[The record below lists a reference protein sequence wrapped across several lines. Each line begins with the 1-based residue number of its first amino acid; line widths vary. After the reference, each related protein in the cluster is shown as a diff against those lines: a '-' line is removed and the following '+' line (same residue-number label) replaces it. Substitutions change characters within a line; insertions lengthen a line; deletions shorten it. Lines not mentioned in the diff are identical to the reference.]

1 MNQYLKNVI
10 PRVRIEQSG
19 LLLPPLSV
27 KKTIFARIKTGARS
41 FRTMHL
47 RKTSIL
53 FCLSGILILPL
64 LSMAQENGPDLQELL
79 ARADYYEYLNEDSC
93 LYFANQAYT
102 ESVVQK
108 DKMAQALSL
117 AKIANAYQSKGE
129 YEKALSYAQS
139 LRDLSQQLHDDALFA
154 QALML
159 TGTVYLDMGIFDAA
173 YTHLT
178 QAITIFQQE
187 PETNSA
193 KLGNGYNALGVLSAK
208 QSQYEQAQAYF
219 EKGLSLIDTL
229 RDKQQI
235 VLLNSNLALCCI
247 YNQEIAKGEQL
258 LKDQIQQVL
267 RQNIPYNL
275 TFLQL
280 SLCRI
285 YIESGNYDQALE
297 YGEKALSSAEAKNNL
312 LSTAQS
318 LYYIGY
324 IHFITQHD
332 PEALSCFLRADS
344 IARDLELLDIQ
355 AYAAGHIAT
364 LYESKGNYE
373 QAYRYAIRQNEA
385 NNALNRKTNRE
396 NLYRLRH
403 EYQYK
408 QQLAEM
414 ESEDTRRTR
423 RYIFTTAFAGLT
435 LLLLWIWQSRQKIK
449 LQNIK
454 LKQNQTALE
463 LEQKNKEITTKT
475 LYLQQKNKLLAD
487 IVDRLEKAKHLFKTS
502 NQPIIDQIIHELTQS
517 TKDNSWEEFELRF
530 EQVHTGFFKK
540 LNERFPNLSPTEKRL
555 CAYLKLNMNSKEIAA
570 LTHTTVGNVEQARFR
585 LRKKMG
591 LHGTD
596 INLLSFIESL

>member
-19 LLLPPLSV
+19 LPLPPLSV

-285 YIESGNYDQALE
+285 YIESGDYAQALE

-596 INLLSFIESL
+596 INLLSFIEGL

>member
-1 MNQYLKNVI
+1 M
-10 PRVRIEQSG
+10 PVRII
-19 LLLPPLSV
+19 LLLL
-27 KKTIFARIKTGARS
+27 
-41 FRTMHL
+41 
-47 RKTSIL
+47 
-53 FCLSGILILPL
+53 CLHSGICTCLQAQSSANIAFL
-64 LSMAQENGPDLQELL
+64 LGKAG
-79 ARADYYEYLNEDSC
+79 YYEYLNEDSC
-93 LYFANQAYT
+93 LYYASQAYT
-102 ESVVQK
+102 ESVIQK
-108 DKMAQALSL
+108 DKMSQALAV
-117 AKIANAYQSKGE
+117 AKIANAHQGKGE

-139 LRDLSQQLHDDALFA
+139 LRDLSQQLHDDALLA

-178 QAITIFQQE
+178 QAITILLQE
-187 PETNSA
+187 PETNSD
-193 KLGNGYNALGVLSAK
+193 KLGNGYNALGVLAAK
-208 QSQYEQAQAYF
+208 QSQYEQAQNYI

-235 VLLNSNLALCCI
+235 ILLNSNLALCCI
-247 YNQEIAKGEQL
+247 YNKEIERGERL
-258 LKDQIQQVL
+258 LKEQIQRVL
-267 RQNIPYNL
+267 SQDIPYNL

-285 YIESGNYDQALE
+285 YIESGHYDQALE
-297 YGEKALSSAEAKNNL
+297 YGKMALASAEEKNNL

-332 PEALSCFLRADS
+332 PEALACLLQADS
-344 IARDLELLDIQ
+344 IARQLELLDIQ
-355 AYAAGHIAT
+355 AYTAGHIAA
-364 LYESKGNYE
+364 LYESMGEYE
-373 QAYRYAIRQNEA
+373 QAYRYAVRQNRD
-385 NNALNRKTNRE
+385 NNALNQKTNRE

-414 ESEDTRRTR
+414 EAETHKKTTRWILITS
-423 RYIFTTAFAGLT
+423 FSGLT
-435 LLLLWIWQSRQKIK
+435 LLLLWTWQSRQKIK
-449 LQNIK
+449 LKNIQ
-454 LKQNQTALE
+454 LKQDQTYLE

-487 IVDRLEKAKHLFKTS
+487 IVDRLEKAKHLFKVS
-502 NQPIIDQIIHELTQS
+502 NQPIIDQIIRELTQS

-530 EQVHTGFFKK
+530 EQVHTDFFKK

-596 INLLSFIESL
+596 TNLMTFIESL

>member
-1 MNQYLKNVI
+1 M
-10 PRVRIEQSG
+10 
-19 LLLPPLSV
+19 LLL
-27 KKTIFARIKTGARS
+27 
-41 FRTMHL
+41 
-47 RKTSIL
+47 
-53 FCLSGILILPL
+53 CLHSGICTCLQAQSSANIAFL
-64 LSMAQENGPDLQELL
+64 LGKAG
-79 ARADYYEYLNEDSC
+79 YYEYLNEDSC
-93 LYFANQAYT
+93 LYYASQAYT
-102 ESVVQK
+102 ESVIQK
-108 DKMAQALSL
+108 DKMSQALAV
-117 AKIANAYQSKGE
+117 AKIANAHQGKGE

-139 LRDLSQQLHDDALFA
+139 LRDLSQQLHDDALLA

-178 QAITIFQQE
+178 QAIAILLQE
-187 PETNSA
+187 PETNSD
-193 KLGNGYNALGVLSAK
+193 KLGNGYNALGVLAAK
-208 QSQYEQAQAYF
+208 QSQYEQAQNYI

-235 VLLNSNLALCCI
+235 ILLNSNLALCCI
-247 YNQEIAKGEQL
+247 YNKEIERGERL
-258 LKDQIQQVL
+258 LKEQIQRVL
-267 RQNIPYNL
+267 SQDIPYNL

-285 YIESGNYDQALE
+285 YIESGHYDQALE
-297 YGEKALSSAEAKNNL
+297 YGKMALASAEEKNNL

-332 PEALSCFLRADS
+332 PEALACLLQADS
-344 IARDLELLDIQ
+344 IARQLELLDIQ
-355 AYAAGHIAT
+355 AYTAGHIAA
-364 LYESKGNYE
+364 LYESMGEYE
-373 QAYRYAIRQNEA
+373 QAYRYAVRQNRD
-385 NNALNRKTNRE
+385 NNALNQKTNRE

-414 ESEDTRRTR
+414 EAETHKKTTRWILITS
-423 RYIFTTAFAGLT
+423 FSGLT
-435 LLLLWIWQSRQKIK
+435 LLLLWTWQSRQKIK
-449 LQNIK
+449 LKNIQ
-454 LKQNQTALE
+454 LKQDQTYLE

-487 IVDRLEKAKHLFKTS
+487 IVDRLEKAKHLFKVS
-502 NQPIIDQIIHELTQS
+502 NQPIIDQIIRELTQS

-530 EQVHTGFFKK
+530 EQVHTDFFKK

-596 INLLSFIESL
+596 TNLMTFIESL

>member
-1 MNQYLKNVI
+1 MPI
-10 PRVRIEQSG
+10 RIIF
-19 LLLPPLSV
+19 LLLCLPIGIC
-27 KKTIFARIKTGARS
+27 TC
-41 FRTMHL
+41 L
-47 RKTSIL
+47 RAQP
-53 FCLSGILILPL
+53 SGNTAL
-64 LSMAQENGPDLQELL
+64 LLEK
-79 ARADYYEYLNEDSC
+79 ADYYEYLDEDSC

-108 DKMAQALSL
+108 DKMAQALAV
-117 AKIANAYQSKGE
+117 AKIANAYQGKGE

-139 LRDLSQQLHDDALFA
+139 LRDLSQQLHDDALLA

-187 PETNSA
+187 PEANSD
-193 KLGNGYNALGVLSAK
+193 KLGNGYNALGVLAAK
-208 QSQYEQAQAYF
+208 QSQYEQAQNYI

-247 YNQEIAKGEQL
+247 YNKEIERGEKL
-258 LKDQIQQVL
+258 LKNQIQRVL
-267 RQNIPYNL
+267 DQNIPYNL

-285 YIESGNYDQALE
+285 YIESGQYQQALE
-297 YGEKALSSAEAKNNL
+297 YGKRALASAEEKNNL

-324 IHFITQHD
+324 THFITQHD
-332 PEALSCFLRADS
+332 SDALACFLRTDS
-344 IARDLELLDIQ
+344 IAKDLELLDIQ
-355 AYAAGHIAT
+355 AYTAGHIAT
-364 LYESKGNYE
+364 LYESMGDYK
-373 QAYRYAIRQNEA
+373 QAYLYAVRQNQD
-385 NNALNRKTNRE
+385 NNALNQKTNRE

-414 ESEDTRRTR
+414 EAEDTKKTR

-435 LLLLWIWQSRQKIK
+435 LLLLWIWLSRQKIK
-449 LQNIK
+449 IQNIK

-463 LEQKNKEITTKT
+463 LEQKNREITTKT
-475 LYLQQKNKLLAD
+475 LYLQQKNRLLAD

-502 NQPIIDQIIHELTQS
+502 NQPIIDQIIRELTQS

-540 LNERFPNLSPTEKRL
+540 LNEKFPNLSPTEKRL

-596 INLLSFIESL
+596 TNLLAFIESL

>member
-1 MNQYLKNVI
+1 M
-10 PRVRIEQSG
+10 PVRII
-19 LLLPPLSV
+19 LLFL
-27 KKTIFARIKTGARS
+27 
-41 FRTMHL
+41 
-47 RKTSIL
+47 
-53 FCLSGILILPL
+53 CLHSGICTCLQAQSSANIAFL
-64 LSMAQENGPDLQELL
+64 LGKAG
-79 ARADYYEYLNEDSC
+79 YYEYLNEDSC
-93 LYFANQAYT
+93 LYYASQAYT
-102 ESVVQK
+102 ESVIQK
-108 DKMAQALSL
+108 DKMSQALAV
-117 AKIANAYQSKGE
+117 AKIANAHQGKGE

-139 LRDLSQQLHDDALFA
+139 LRDLSQQLHDDALLA

-178 QAITIFQQE
+178 QAIAILLQE
-187 PETNSA
+187 PETNSD
-193 KLGNGYNALGVLSAK
+193 KLGNGYNALGVLAAK
-208 QSQYEQAQAYF
+208 QSQYEQAQNYI

-235 VLLNSNLALCCI
+235 ILLNSNLALCCI
-247 YNQEIAKGEQL
+247 YNKEIERGERL
-258 LKDQIQQVL
+258 LKEQIQRVL
-267 RQNIPYNL
+267 SQDIPYNL

-285 YIESGNYDQALE
+285 YIESGHYDQALE
-297 YGEKALSSAEAKNNL
+297 YGEMALASAEEKNNL

-332 PEALSCFLRADS
+332 PEALACLLQADS
-344 IARDLELLDIQ
+344 IARQLELLDIQ
-355 AYAAGHIAT
+355 AYTAGHIAA
-364 LYESKGNYE
+364 LYESMGEYE
-373 QAYRYAIRQNEA
+373 QAYRYAVRQNRD
-385 NNALNRKTNRE
+385 NNALNQKTNRE

-414 ESEDTRRTR
+414 EAETHKKTTRWILITS
-423 RYIFTTAFAGLT
+423 FSGLT
-435 LLLLWIWQSRQKIK
+435 LLLLWTWQSRQKIK
-449 LQNIK
+449 LKNIQ
-454 LKQNQTALE
+454 LKQDQTYLE

-487 IVDRLEKAKHLFKTS
+487 IVDRLEKAKHLFKVS
-502 NQPIIDQIIHELTQS
+502 NQPIIDQIIRELTQS

-530 EQVHTGFFKK
+530 EQVHTDFFKK

-596 INLLSFIESL
+596 TNLMTFIESL

>member
-1 MNQYLKNVI
+1 M
-10 PRVRIEQSG
+10 PVRII
-19 LLLPPLSV
+19 LLLL
-27 KKTIFARIKTGARS
+27 
-41 FRTMHL
+41 
-47 RKTSIL
+47 
-53 FCLSGILILPL
+53 CLHSGICTCLQAQSSANIAFL
-64 LSMAQENGPDLQELL
+64 LGKAG
-79 ARADYYEYLNEDSC
+79 YYEYLNEDSC
-93 LYFANQAYT
+93 LYYASQAYT
-102 ESVVQK
+102 ESVIQK
-108 DKMAQALSL
+108 DKMSQALAV
-117 AKIANAYQSKGE
+117 AKIANAHQGKGE

-139 LRDLSQQLHDDALFA
+139 LRDLSQQLHDDALLA

-178 QAITIFQQE
+178 QAIAILLQE
-187 PETNSA
+187 PETNSD
-193 KLGNGYNALGVLSAK
+193 KLGNGYNALGVLAAK
-208 QSQYEQAQAYF
+208 QSQYEQAQNYI

-235 VLLNSNLALCCI
+235 ILLNSNLALCCI
-247 YNQEIAKGEQL
+247 YNKEIERGERL
-258 LKDQIQQVL
+258 LKEQIQRVL
-267 RQNIPYNL
+267 SQDIPYNL

-285 YIESGNYDQALE
+285 YIESGHYDQALE
-297 YGEKALSSAEAKNNL
+297 YGEMALASAEEKNNL

-332 PEALSCFLRADS
+332 PEALACLLQADS
-344 IARDLELLDIQ
+344 IARQLELLDIQ
-355 AYAAGHIAT
+355 AYTAGHIAA
-364 LYESKGNYE
+364 LYESMGEYE
-373 QAYRYAIRQNEA
+373 QAYRYAVRQNRD
-385 NNALNRKTNRE
+385 NNALNQKTNRE

-414 ESEDTRRTR
+414 EAETHKKTTRWILITS
-423 RYIFTTAFAGLT
+423 FSGLT
-435 LLLLWIWQSRQKIK
+435 LLLLWTWQSRQKIK
-449 LQNIK
+449 LKNIQ
-454 LKQNQTALE
+454 LKQDQTYLE

-487 IVDRLEKAKHLFKTS
+487 IVDRLEKAKHLFKVS
-502 NQPIIDQIIHELTQS
+502 NQPIIDQIIRELTQS

-530 EQVHTGFFKK
+530 EQVHTDFFKK

-596 INLLSFIESL
+596 TNLMTFIESL

>member
-1 MNQYLKNVI
+1 M
-10 PRVRIEQSG
+10 
-19 LLLPPLSV
+19 
-27 KKTIFARIKTGARS
+27 
-41 FRTMHL
+41 
-47 RKTSIL
+47 L
-53 FCLSGILILPL
+53 FLCLHSGICTCLQAQSSANIAFL
-64 LSMAQENGPDLQELL
+64 LGKAG
-79 ARADYYEYLNEDSC
+79 YYEYLNEDSC
-93 LYFANQAYT
+93 LYYASQAYT
-102 ESVVQK
+102 ESVIQK
-108 DKMAQALSL
+108 DKMSQALAV
-117 AKIANAYQSKGE
+117 AKIANAHQGKGE

-139 LRDLSQQLHDDALFA
+139 LRDLSQQLHDDALLA

-178 QAITIFQQE
+178 QAIAILLQE
-187 PETNSA
+187 PETNSD
-193 KLGNGYNALGVLSAK
+193 KLGNGYNALGVLAAK
-208 QSQYEQAQAYF
+208 QSQYEQAQNYI

-235 VLLNSNLALCCI
+235 ILLNSNLALCCI
-247 YNQEIAKGEQL
+247 YNKEIERGERL
-258 LKDQIQQVL
+258 LKEQIQRVL
-267 RQNIPYNL
+267 SQDIPYNL

-285 YIESGNYDQALE
+285 YIESGHYDQALE
-297 YGEKALSSAEAKNNL
+297 YGKMALASAEEKNNL

-332 PEALSCFLRADS
+332 PEALACLLQADS
-344 IARDLELLDIQ
+344 IARQLELLDIQ
-355 AYAAGHIAT
+355 AYTAGHIAA
-364 LYESKGNYE
+364 LYESMGEYE
-373 QAYRYAIRQNEA
+373 QAYRYAVRQNRD
-385 NNALNRKTNRE
+385 NNALNQKTNRE

-414 ESEDTRRTR
+414 EAETHKKTTRWILITS
-423 RYIFTTAFAGLT
+423 FSGLT
-435 LLLLWIWQSRQKIK
+435 LLLLWTWQSRQKIK
-449 LQNIK
+449 LKNIQ
-454 LKQNQTALE
+454 LKQDQTYLE

-487 IVDRLEKAKHLFKTS
+487 IVDRLEKAKHLFKVS
-502 NQPIIDQIIHELTQS
+502 NQPIIDQIIRELTQS

-530 EQVHTGFFKK
+530 EQVHTDFFKK

-596 INLLSFIESL
+596 TNLMTFIESL

>member
-1 MNQYLKNVI
+1 M
-10 PRVRIEQSG
+10 PVRII
-19 LLLPPLSV
+19 LLLL
-27 KKTIFARIKTGARS
+27 
-41 FRTMHL
+41 
-47 RKTSIL
+47 
-53 FCLSGILILPL
+53 CLHSGICTCLQAQSSANIAFL
-64 LSMAQENGPDLQELL
+64 LGK
-79 ARADYYEYLNEDSC
+79 ADYYEYLNEDSC
-93 LYFANQAYT
+93 LYYASQAYT
-102 ESVVQK
+102 ESVIQK
-108 DKMAQALSL
+108 DKMSQALAV
-117 AKIANAYQSKGE
+117 AKIANAHQGKGE

-139 LRDLSQQLHDDALFA
+139 LRDLSQQLHDDALLA

-178 QAITIFQQE
+178 QAITILLQE
-187 PETNSA
+187 PETNSD
-193 KLGNGYNALGVLSAK
+193 KLGNGYNALGVLAAK
-208 QSQYEQAQAYF
+208 QSQYEQAQNYI

-235 VLLNSNLALCCI
+235 ILLNSNLALCCI
-247 YNQEIAKGEQL
+247 YNKEIERGERL
-258 LKDQIQQVL
+258 LKEQIQRVL
-267 RQNIPYNL
+267 SQDIPYNL

-285 YIESGNYDQALE
+285 YIESGHYDQALE
-297 YGEKALSSAEAKNNL
+297 YGEMALASAEEKNNL

-332 PEALSCFLRADS
+332 PEALACLLQADS
-344 IARDLELLDIQ
+344 IARQLELLDIQ
-355 AYAAGHIAT
+355 AYTAGHIAA
-364 LYESKGNYE
+364 LYESMGEYE
-373 QAYRYAIRQNEA
+373 QAYRYAVRQNRD
-385 NNALNRKTNRE
+385 NNALNQKTNRE

-414 ESEDTRRTR
+414 EAETHKKTTRWILITS
-423 RYIFTTAFAGLT
+423 FSGLT
-435 LLLLWIWQSRQKIK
+435 LLLLWTWQSRQKIK
-449 LQNIK
+449 LKNIQ
-454 LKQNQTALE
+454 LKQDQTYLE

-487 IVDRLEKAKHLFKTS
+487 IVDRLEKAKHLFKVS
-502 NQPIIDQIIHELTQS
+502 NQPIIDQIIRELTQS

-530 EQVHTGFFKK
+530 EQVHTDFFKK

-596 INLLSFIESL
+596 TNLMTFIESL

>member
-1 MNQYLKNVI
+1 M
-10 PRVRIEQSG
+10 PVRII
-19 LLLPPLSV
+19 LLLL
-27 KKTIFARIKTGARS
+27 
-41 FRTMHL
+41 
-47 RKTSIL
+47 
-53 FCLSGILILPL
+53 CLHSGICACLQAQSSANIAFL
-64 LSMAQENGPDLQELL
+64 LGK
-79 ARADYYEYLNEDSC
+79 ADYYEYLNEDSC
-93 LYFANQAYT
+93 LYYASQAYT
-102 ESVVQK
+102 ESVIQK
-108 DKMAQALSL
+108 DKMSQALAV
-117 AKIANAYQSKGE
+117 AKIANAHQGKGE

-139 LRDLSQQLHDDALFA
+139 LRDLSQQLHDDALLA

-178 QAITIFQQE
+178 QAIAILQQD
-187 PETNSA
+187 PAANSD
-193 KLGNGYNALGVLSAK
+193 KLGNGYNALGVLAAK
-208 QSQYEQAQAYF
+208 QSQYEQAQSYI
-219 EKGLSLIDTL
+219 EKGLSLIDTIK
-229 RDKQQI
+229 DKQQI
-235 VLLNSNLALCCI
+235 ILLNSNLALCCI
-247 YNQEIAKGEQL
+247 YNEEIERGERL
-258 LKDQIQQVL
+258 LKEQIQRVL
-267 RQNIPYNL
+267 NQDIPYNL

-285 YIESGNYDQALE
+285 YIESGQYQQALE
-297 YGEKALSSAEAKNNL
+297 YGERALASATAKNNL

-324 IHFITQHD
+324 IHFITQRD
-332 PEALSCFLRADS
+332 PESLSCFLQADS
-344 IARDLELLDIQ
+344 IAQDLELLDIQ
-355 AYAAGHIAT
+355 AYTAGHIAT
-364 LYESKGNYE
+364 LYEGMGNYE
-373 QAYRYAIRQNEA
+373 QAYRYAIRQNAA
-385 NNALNRKTNRE
+385 NNALNQKTNRE

-408 QQLAEM
+408 QQIAQMEAE
-414 ESEDTRRTR
+414 ETKRTR
-423 RYIFTTAFAGLT
+423 RWIFTTAFAALT

-449 LQNIK
+449 LQNIR
-454 LKQNQTALE
+454 LRQSQTALE

-487 IVDRLEKAKHLFKTS
+487 IVDRLEKAKHLFKVS
-502 NQPIIDQIIHELTQS
+502 NQPIIDQIIRELTQS

-530 EQVHTGFFKK
+530 EQVHTDFFKK

-596 INLLSFIESL
+596 TNLMAFIESL

>member
-1 MNQYLKNVI
+1 M
-10 PRVRIEQSG
+10 PVRII
-19 LLLPPLSV
+19 LLFL
-27 KKTIFARIKTGARS
+27 
-41 FRTMHL
+41 
-47 RKTSIL
+47 
-53 FCLSGILILPL
+53 CLHSGICTCLQAQSSANIAFL
-64 LSMAQENGPDLQELL
+64 LGKAG
-79 ARADYYEYLNEDSC
+79 YYEYLNEDSC
-93 LYFANQAYT
+93 LYYASQAYT
-102 ESVVQK
+102 ESVIQK
-108 DKMAQALSL
+108 DKMSQALAV
-117 AKIANAYQSKGE
+117 AKIANAHQGKGE

-139 LRDLSQQLHDDALFA
+139 LRDLSQQLHDDALLA

-178 QAITIFQQE
+178 QAITILLQE
-187 PETNSA
+187 PETNSD
-193 KLGNGYNALGVLSAK
+193 KLGNGYNALGVLAAK
-208 QSQYEQAQAYF
+208 QSQYEQAQNYI

-235 VLLNSNLALCCI
+235 ILLNSNLALCCI
-247 YNQEIAKGEQL
+247 YNKEIERGERL
-258 LKDQIQQVL
+258 LKEQIQRVL
-267 RQNIPYNL
+267 SQDIPYNL

-285 YIESGNYDQALE
+285 YIESGHYDQALE
-297 YGEKALSSAEAKNNL
+297 YGEMALASAEEKNNL

-332 PEALSCFLRADS
+332 PEALACLLQADS
-344 IARDLELLDIQ
+344 IARQLELLDIQ
-355 AYAAGHIAT
+355 AYTAGHIAA
-364 LYESKGNYE
+364 LYESMGEYE
-373 QAYRYAIRQNEA
+373 QAYRYAVRQNRD
-385 NNALNRKTNRE
+385 NNALNQKTNRE

-414 ESEDTRRTR
+414 EAETHKKTTRWILITS
-423 RYIFTTAFAGLT
+423 FSGLT
-435 LLLLWIWQSRQKIK
+435 LLLLWTWQSRQKIK
-449 LQNIK
+449 LKNIQ
-454 LKQNQTALE
+454 LKQDQTYLE

-487 IVDRLEKAKHLFKTS
+487 IVDRLEKAKHLFKVS
-502 NQPIIDQIIHELTQS
+502 NQPIIDQIIRELTQS

-530 EQVHTGFFKK
+530 EQVHTDFFKK

-596 INLLSFIESL
+596 TNLMTFIESL

>member
-1 MNQYLKNVI
+1 M
-10 PRVRIEQSG
+10 
-19 LLLPPLSV
+19 
-27 KKTIFARIKTGARS
+27 
-41 FRTMHL
+41 
-47 RKTSIL
+47 L
-53 FCLSGILILPL
+53 FLCLHSGICTCLQAQSSANIAFL
-64 LSMAQENGPDLQELL
+64 LGKAG
-79 ARADYYEYLNEDSC
+79 YYEYLNEDSC
-93 LYFANQAYT
+93 LYYASQAYT
-102 ESVVQK
+102 ESVIQK
-108 DKMAQALSL
+108 DKMSQALAV
-117 AKIANAYQSKGE
+117 AKIANAHQGKGE

-139 LRDLSQQLHDDALFA
+139 LRDLSQQLHDDALLA

-178 QAITIFQQE
+178 QAITILLQE
-187 PETNSA
+187 PETNSD
-193 KLGNGYNALGVLSAK
+193 KLGNGYNALGVLAAK
-208 QSQYEQAQAYF
+208 QSQYEQAQNYI

-235 VLLNSNLALCCI
+235 ILLNSNLALCCI
-247 YNQEIAKGEQL
+247 YNKEIERGKRL
-258 LKDQIQQVL
+258 LKEQIQRVL
-267 RQNIPYNL
+267 SQDIPYNL

-285 YIESGNYDQALE
+285 HIESGHYDQALE
-297 YGEKALSSAEAKNNL
+297 YGEMALASAEEKNNL

-332 PEALSCFLRADS
+332 PEALACLLQADS
-344 IARDLELLDIQ
+344 IARQLELLDIQ
-355 AYAAGHIAT
+355 AYTAGHIAA
-364 LYESKGNYE
+364 LYESMGEYE
-373 QAYRYAIRQNEA
+373 QAYRYAVRQNRD
-385 NNALNRKTNRE
+385 NNTLNQKTNRE

-414 ESEDTRRTR
+414 EAETHKKTTRWILITS
-423 RYIFTTAFAGLT
+423 FSGLT
-435 LLLLWIWQSRQKIK
+435 LLLLWTWQSRQKIK
-449 LQNIK
+449 LKNIQ
-454 LKQNQTALE
+454 LKQDQTYLE

-487 IVDRLEKAKHLFKTS
+487 IVDRLEKAKHLFKVS
-502 NQPIIDQIIHELTQS
+502 NQPIIDQIIRELTQS

-530 EQVHTGFFKK
+530 EQVHTDFFKK

-596 INLLSFIESL
+596 TNLMTFIESL

>member
-1 MNQYLKNVI
+1 M
-10 PRVRIEQSG
+10 PVRII
-19 LLLPPLSV
+19 LLLL
-27 KKTIFARIKTGARS
+27 
-41 FRTMHL
+41 
-47 RKTSIL
+47 
-53 FCLSGILILPL
+53 CLHSGICTCLQAQSSANIAFL
-64 LSMAQENGPDLQELL
+64 LGKAG
-79 ARADYYEYLNEDSC
+79 YYEYLNEDSC
-93 LYFANQAYT
+93 LYYASQAYT
-102 ESVVQK
+102 ESVIQK
-108 DKMAQALSL
+108 DKMSQALAV
-117 AKIANAYQSKGE
+117 AKIANAHQGKGE

-139 LRDLSQQLHDDALFA
+139 LRDLSQQLHDDALLA

-178 QAITIFQQE
+178 QAIAILLQE
-187 PETNSA
+187 PETNSD
-193 KLGNGYNALGVLSAK
+193 KLGNGYNALGVLAAK
-208 QSQYEQAQAYF
+208 QSQYEQAQNYI

-235 VLLNSNLALCCI
+235 ILLNSNLALCCI
-247 YNQEIAKGEQL
+247 YNKEIERGERL
-258 LKDQIQQVL
+258 LKEQIQRVL
-267 RQNIPYNL
+267 SQDIPYNL

-285 YIESGNYDQALE
+285 YIESGHYDQALE
-297 YGEKALSSAEAKNNL
+297 YGKMALASAEEKNNL

-332 PEALSCFLRADS
+332 PEALACLLQADS
-344 IARDLELLDIQ
+344 IARQLELLDIQ
-355 AYAAGHIAT
+355 AYTAGHIAA
-364 LYESKGNYE
+364 LYESMGEYE
-373 QAYRYAIRQNEA
+373 QAYRYAVRQNRD
-385 NNALNRKTNRE
+385 NNALNQKTNRE

-414 ESEDTRRTR
+414 EAETHKKTTRWILITS
-423 RYIFTTAFAGLT
+423 FSGLT
-435 LLLLWIWQSRQKIK
+435 LLLLWTWQSRQKIK
-449 LQNIK
+449 LKNIQ
-454 LKQNQTALE
+454 LKQDQTYLE

-487 IVDRLEKAKHLFKTS
+487 IVDRLEKAKHLFKVS
-502 NQPIIDQIIHELTQS
+502 NQPIIDQIIRELTQS

-530 EQVHTGFFKK
+530 EQVHTDFFKK

-596 INLLSFIESL
+596 TNLMTFIESL

>member
-1 MNQYLKNVI
+1 M
-10 PRVRIEQSG
+10 S
-19 LLLPPLSV
+19 
-27 KKTIFARIKTGARS
+27 
-41 FRTMHL
+41 
-47 RKTSIL
+47 
-53 FCLSGILILPL
+53 
-64 LSMAQENGPDLQELL
+64 
-79 ARADYYEYLNEDSC
+79 
-93 LYFANQAYT
+93 
-102 ESVVQK
+102 
-108 DKMAQALSL
+108 QALAV
-117 AKIANAYQSKGE
+117 AKIANAHQGKGE

-139 LRDLSQQLHDDALFA
+139 LRDLSQQLHDDALLA

-178 QAITIFQQE
+178 QAIAILLQE
-187 PETNSA
+187 PETNSD
-193 KLGNGYNALGVLSAK
+193 KLGNGYNALGVLAAK
-208 QSQYEQAQAYF
+208 QSQYEQAQNYI

-235 VLLNSNLALCCI
+235 ILLNSNLALCCI
-247 YNQEIAKGEQL
+247 YNKEIERGERL
-258 LKDQIQQVL
+258 LKEQIQRVL
-267 RQNIPYNL
+267 SQDIPYNL

-285 YIESGNYDQALE
+285 YIESGHYDQALE
-297 YGEKALSSAEAKNNL
+297 YGEMALASAEEKNNL

-332 PEALSCFLRADS
+332 PEALACLLQADS
-344 IARDLELLDIQ
+344 IARQLELLDIQ
-355 AYAAGHIAT
+355 AYTAGHIAA
-364 LYESKGNYE
+364 LYESMGEYE
-373 QAYRYAIRQNEA
+373 QAYRYAVRQNRD
-385 NNALNRKTNRE
+385 NNALNQKTNRE

-414 ESEDTRRTR
+414 EAETHKKTTRWILITS
-423 RYIFTTAFAGLT
+423 FSGLT
-435 LLLLWIWQSRQKIK
+435 LLLLWTWQSRQKIK
-449 LQNIK
+449 LKNIQ
-454 LKQNQTALE
+454 LKQDQTYLE

-487 IVDRLEKAKHLFKTS
+487 IVDRLEKAKHLFKVS
-502 NQPIIDQIIHELTQS
+502 NQPIIDQIIRELTQS

-530 EQVHTGFFKK
+530 EQVHTDFFKK
-540 LNERFPNLSPTEKRL
+540 LNKRFPNLSPTEKRL

-596 INLLSFIESL
+596 TNLMTFIESL

>member
-1 MNQYLKNVI
+1 M
-10 PRVRIEQSG
+10 
-19 LLLPPLSV
+19 LLL
-27 KKTIFARIKTGARS
+27 
-41 FRTMHL
+41 
-47 RKTSIL
+47 
-53 FCLSGILILPL
+53 CLHSGICTCLQAQSSANIAFL
-64 LSMAQENGPDLQELL
+64 LGK
-79 ARADYYEYLNEDSC
+79 ADYYEYLNEDSC
-93 LYFANQAYT
+93 LYYASQAYT
-102 ESVVQK
+102 ESV
-108 DKMAQALSL
+108 
-117 AKIANAYQSKGE
+117 IH
-129 YEKALSYAQS
+129 YAQS
-139 LRDLSQQLHDDALFA
+139 LRDLSQQLHDDALLA

-178 QAITIFQQE
+178 QAIAILLQE
-187 PETNSA
+187 PETNSD
-193 KLGNGYNALGVLSAK
+193 KLGNGYNALGVLAAK
-208 QSQYEQAQAYF
+208 QSQYEQAQNYI

-235 VLLNSNLALCCI
+235 ILLNSNLALCCI
-247 YNQEIAKGEQL
+247 YNKEIERGERL
-258 LKDQIQQVL
+258 LKEQIQRVL
-267 RQNIPYNL
+267 SQDIPYNL

-285 YIESGNYDQALE
+285 YIESGHYDQALE
-297 YGEKALSSAEAKNNL
+297 YGKMALASAEEKNNL

-332 PEALSCFLRADS
+332 PEALACLLQADS
-344 IARDLELLDIQ
+344 IARQLELLDIQ
-355 AYAAGHIAT
+355 AYTAGHIAA
-364 LYESKGNYE
+364 LYESMGEYE
-373 QAYRYAIRQNEA
+373 QAYRYAVRQNRD
-385 NNALNRKTNRE
+385 NNALNQKTNRE

-414 ESEDTRRTR
+414 EAETHKKTTRWILITS
-423 RYIFTTAFAGLT
+423 FSGLT
-435 LLLLWIWQSRQKIK
+435 LLLLWTWQSRQKIK
-449 LQNIK
+449 LKNIQ
-454 LKQNQTALE
+454 LKQDQTYLE

-487 IVDRLEKAKHLFKTS
+487 IVDRLEKAKHLFKVS
-502 NQPIIDQIIHELTQS
+502 NQPIIDQIIRELTQS

-530 EQVHTGFFKK
+530 EQVHTDFFKK

-596 INLLSFIESL
+596 TNLMTFIESL

>member
-1 MNQYLKNVI
+1 M
-10 PRVRIEQSG
+10 
-19 LLLPPLSV
+19 
-27 KKTIFARIKTGARS
+27 
-41 FRTMHL
+41 
-47 RKTSIL
+47 L
-53 FCLSGILILPL
+53 FLCLHSGICTCLQAQSSANIAFL
-64 LSMAQENGPDLQELL
+64 LGKAG
-79 ARADYYEYLNEDSC
+79 YYEYLNEDSC
-93 LYFANQAYT
+93 LYYASQAYT
-102 ESVVQK
+102 ESVIQK
-108 DKMAQALSL
+108 DKMSQALAV
-117 AKIANAYQSKGE
+117 AKIANAHQGKGE

-139 LRDLSQQLHDDALFA
+139 LRDLSQQLHDDALLA

-178 QAITIFQQE
+178 QAITILLQE
-187 PETNSA
+187 PETNSD
-193 KLGNGYNALGVLSAK
+193 KLGNGYNALGVLAAK
-208 QSQYEQAQAYF
+208 QSQYEQAQNYI

-235 VLLNSNLALCCI
+235 ILLNSNLALCCI
-247 YNQEIAKGEQL
+247 YNKEIERGERL
-258 LKDQIQQVL
+258 LKEQIQRVL
-267 RQNIPYNL
+267 SQDIPYNL

-285 YIESGNYDQALE
+285 YIESGHYDQALE
-297 YGEKALSSAEAKNNL
+297 YGKMALASAEEKNNL

-332 PEALSCFLRADS
+332 PEALACLLQADS
-344 IARDLELLDIQ
+344 IARQLELLDIQ
-355 AYAAGHIAT
+355 AYTAGHIAA
-364 LYESKGNYE
+364 LYESMGEYE
-373 QAYRYAIRQNEA
+373 QAYRYAVRQNRD
-385 NNALNRKTNRE
+385 NNALNQKTNRE

-414 ESEDTRRTR
+414 ETETHKKTTRWILITS
-423 RYIFTTAFAGLT
+423 FSGLT
-435 LLLLWIWQSRQKIK
+435 LLLLWTWQSRQKIK
-449 LQNIK
+449 LKNIQ
-454 LKQNQTALE
+454 LKQDQTYLE

-487 IVDRLEKAKHLFKTS
+487 IVDRLEKAKHLFKVS
-502 NQPIIDQIIHELTQS
+502 NQPIIDQIIRELTQS

-530 EQVHTGFFKK
+530 EQVHTDFFKK

-596 INLLSFIESL
+596 TNLMTFIESL

>member
-19 LLLPPLSV
+19 LPLPPLSV

-596 INLLSFIESL
+596 INLLSFIEGL

>member
-1 MNQYLKNVI
+1 M
-10 PRVRIEQSG
+10 
-19 LLLPPLSV
+19 LLL
-27 KKTIFARIKTGARS
+27 
-41 FRTMHL
+41 
-47 RKTSIL
+47 
-53 FCLSGILILPL
+53 CLHSGICTCLQAQSSANIAFL
-64 LSMAQENGPDLQELL
+64 LGKAG
-79 ARADYYEYLNEDSC
+79 YYEYLNEDSC
-93 LYFANQAYT
+93 LYYASQAYT
-102 ESVVQK
+102 ESVIQK
-108 DKMAQALSL
+108 DKMSQALAV
-117 AKIANAYQSKGE
+117 AKIANAHQGKGE

-139 LRDLSQQLHDDALFA
+139 LRDLSQQLHDDALLA

-178 QAITIFQQE
+178 QAIAILQQD
-187 PETNSA
+187 PAANSD
-193 KLGNGYNALGVLSAK
+193 KLGNGYNALGVLAAK
-208 QSQYEQAQAYF
+208 QSQYEQAQSYI
-219 EKGLSLIDTL
+219 EKGLSLIDTIK
-229 RDKQQI
+229 DKQQI
-235 VLLNSNLALCCI
+235 ILLNSNLALCCI
-247 YNQEIAKGEQL
+247 YNEEIERGERL
-258 LKDQIQQVL
+258 LKEQIQRVL
-267 RQNIPYNL
+267 SQDIPYNL
-275 TFLQL
+275 TSLQL

-285 YIESGNYDQALE
+285 YIESGQYDQALE
-297 YGEKALSSAEAKNNL
+297 YGKMALASAEEKNNL

-332 PEALSCFLRADS
+332 PEALACLLQADS
-344 IARDLELLDIQ
+344 IAQQLELLDIQ
-355 AYAAGHIAT
+355 AYTAGHIAA
-364 LYESKGNYE
+364 LYESMGEYE
-373 QAYRYAIRQNEA
+373 QAYRYAVRQNRD
-385 NNALNRKTNRE
+385 NNALNQKTNRE

-414 ESEDTRRTR
+414 EAETHKKTTRWILITS
-423 RYIFTTAFAGLT
+423 FSGLT
-435 LLLLWIWQSRQKIK
+435 LLLLWTWQSRQKIK
-449 LQNIK
+449 LKNIQ
-454 LKQNQTALE
+454 LKQDQTYLE

-487 IVDRLEKAKHLFKTS
+487 IVDRLEKAKHLFKVS
-502 NQPIIDQIIHELTQS
+502 NQPIIDQIIRELTQS

-530 EQVHTGFFKK
+530 EQVHTDFFKK

-596 INLLSFIESL
+596 TNLMTFIESL

>member
-1 MNQYLKNVI
+1 MEK
-10 PRVRIEQSG
+10 
-19 LLLPPLSV
+19 
-27 KKTIFARIKTGARS
+27 
-41 FRTMHL
+41 
-47 RKTSIL
+47 
-53 FCLSGILILPL
+53 
-64 LSMAQENGPDLQELL
+64 
-79 ARADYYEYLNEDSC
+79 ADYYEYLNEDSC

-108 DKMAQALSL
+108 DKMAQALAV
-117 AKIANAYQSKGE
+117 AKIANAYQGKGE

-139 LRDLSQQLHDDALFA
+139 LRDLSQQLHDDALLA

-187 PETNSA
+187 PEANSD
-193 KLGNGYNALGVLSAK
+193 KLGNGYNALGVLAAK
-208 QSQYEQAQAYF
+208 QSQYEQAQNYI

-235 VLLNSNLALCCI
+235 ILLNSNLALCCI
-247 YNQEIAKGEQL
+247 YNKEIERGENL
-258 LKDQIQQVL
+258 LKDQIQRVL
-267 RQNIPYNL
+267 DQNIPYNL

-285 YIESGNYDQALE
+285 YIESGQYQQALE
-297 YGEKALSSAEAKNNL
+297 YGKRALASAEEKNNL

-324 IHFITQHD
+324 TYFITQHD
-332 PEALSCFLRADS
+332 SDALACFLQADS
-344 IARDLELLDIQ
+344 IAKDLELLDIQ
-355 AYAAGHIAT
+355 AYTAGHIAT
-364 LYESKGNYE
+364 LYESMGDYK
-373 QAYRYAIRQNEA
+373 QAYLYAVRQNQD
-385 NNALNRKTNRE
+385 NNALNQKTNRE

-414 ESEDTRRTR
+414 EAEGSRRTR
-423 RYIFTTAFAGLT
+423 RYIFTTAFAGLS
-435 LLLLWIWQSRQKIK
+435 LLLLWIWLSRQKIK
-449 LQNIK
+449 IQNIK
-454 LKQNQTALE
+454 LKQNQTVLE

-475 LYLQQKNKLLAD
+475 LYLQQKNQLIAD

-502 NQPIIDQIIHELTQS
+502 NQPIIDQIIRELTQS

-596 INLLSFIESL
+596 TNLMTFIESL

>member
-1 MNQYLKNVI
+1 M
-10 PRVRIEQSG
+10 PVRII
-19 LLLPPLSV
+19 LLFL
-27 KKTIFARIKTGARS
+27 
-41 FRTMHL
+41 
-47 RKTSIL
+47 
-53 FCLSGILILPL
+53 CLHSGICTCLQAQSSANIAFL
-64 LSMAQENGPDLQELL
+64 LGKAG
-79 ARADYYEYLNEDSC
+79 YYEYLNEDSC
-93 LYFANQAYT
+93 LYYASQAYT
-102 ESVVQK
+102 ESVIQK
-108 DKMAQALSL
+108 DKMSQALAV
-117 AKIANAYQSKGE
+117 AKIANAHQGKGE

-139 LRDLSQQLHDDALFA
+139 LRDLSQQLHDDALLA

-178 QAITIFQQE
+178 QAITILLQE
-187 PETNSA
+187 PETNSD
-193 KLGNGYNALGVLSAK
+193 KLGNGYNALGVLAAK
-208 QSQYEQAQAYF
+208 QSQYEQAQNYI

-235 VLLNSNLALCCI
+235 ILLNSNLALCCI
-247 YNQEIAKGEQL
+247 YNKEIERGKRL
-258 LKDQIQQVL
+258 LKEQIQRVL
-267 RQNIPYNL
+267 SQDIPYNL

-285 YIESGNYDQALE
+285 HIESGHYDQALE
-297 YGEKALSSAEAKNNL
+297 YGEMALASAEEKNNL

-332 PEALSCFLRADS
+332 PEALACLLQADS
-344 IARDLELLDIQ
+344 IARQLELLDIQ
-355 AYAAGHIAT
+355 AYTAGHIAA
-364 LYESKGNYE
+364 LYESMGEYE
-373 QAYRYAIRQNEA
+373 QAYRYAVRQNRD
-385 NNALNRKTNRE
+385 NNTLNQKTNRE

-414 ESEDTRRTR
+414 EAETHKKTTRWILITS
-423 RYIFTTAFAGLT
+423 FSGLT
-435 LLLLWIWQSRQKIK
+435 LLLLWTWQSRQKIK
-449 LQNIK
+449 LKNIQ
-454 LKQNQTALE
+454 LKQDQTYLE

-487 IVDRLEKAKHLFKTS
+487 IVDRLEKAKHLFKVS
-502 NQPIIDQIIHELTQS
+502 NQPIIDQIIRELTQS

-530 EQVHTGFFKK
+530 EQVHTDFFKK

-596 INLLSFIESL
+596 TNLMTFIESL

>member
-1 MNQYLKNVI
+1 M
-10 PRVRIEQSG
+10 PVRII
-19 LLLPPLSV
+19 LLFL
-27 KKTIFARIKTGARS
+27 
-41 FRTMHL
+41 
-47 RKTSIL
+47 
-53 FCLSGILILPL
+53 CLHSGICTCLQAQSSANIAFL
-64 LSMAQENGPDLQELL
+64 LGKAG
-79 ARADYYEYLNEDSC
+79 YYEYLNEDSC
-93 LYFANQAYT
+93 LYYASQAYT
-102 ESVVQK
+102 ESVIQK
-108 DKMAQALSL
+108 DKMSQALAV
-117 AKIANAYQSKGE
+117 AKIANAHQGKGE

-139 LRDLSQQLHDDALFA
+139 LRDLSQQLHDDALLA

-178 QAITIFQQE
+178 QAITILLQE
-187 PETNSA
+187 PETNSD
-193 KLGNGYNALGVLSAK
+193 KLGNGYNALGVLAAK
-208 QSQYEQAQAYF
+208 QSQYEQAQNYI

-235 VLLNSNLALCCI
+235 ILLNSNLALCCI
-247 YNQEIAKGEQL
+247 YNKEIERGERL
-258 LKDQIQQVL
+258 LKEQIQRVL
-267 RQNIPYNL
+267 SQDIPYNL

-285 YIESGNYDQALE
+285 YIESGHYDQALE
-297 YGEKALSSAEAKNNL
+297 YGKMALASAEEKNNL

-332 PEALSCFLRADS
+332 PEALACLLQADS
-344 IARDLELLDIQ
+344 IARQLELLDIQ
-355 AYAAGHIAT
+355 AYTAGHIAA
-364 LYESKGNYE
+364 LYESMGEYE
-373 QAYRYAIRQNEA
+373 QAYRYAVRQNRD
-385 NNALNRKTNRE
+385 NNALNQKTNRE

-414 ESEDTRRTR
+414 ETETHKKTTRWILITS
-423 RYIFTTAFAGLT
+423 FSGLT
-435 LLLLWIWQSRQKIK
+435 LLLLWTWQSRQKIK
-449 LQNIK
+449 LKNIQ
-454 LKQNQTALE
+454 LKQDQTYLE

-487 IVDRLEKAKHLFKTS
+487 IVDRLEKAKHLFKVS
-502 NQPIIDQIIHELTQS
+502 NQPIIDQIIRELTQS

-530 EQVHTGFFKK
+530 EQVHTDFFKK

-596 INLLSFIESL
+596 TNLMTFIESL

>member
-1 MNQYLKNVI
+1 M
-10 PRVRIEQSG
+10 R
-19 LLLPPLSV
+19 
-27 KKTIFARIKTGARS
+27 
-41 FRTMHL
+41 L

-53 FCLSGILILPL
+53 FCLPGILILPL
-64 LSMAQENGPDLQELL
+64 LSMAQGNGPDLQELL

-187 PETNSA
+187 PEANSA

-258 LKDQIQQVL
+258 LKDRIQQVL

-285 YIESGNYDQALE
+285 YIESGDYDQALE

-324 IHFITQHD
+324 LHFITQHD

-487 IVDRLEKAKHLFKTS
+487 IVDRLEKAKHLFRTS

-596 INLLSFIESL
+596 INLLSFIEGL

>member
-1 MNQYLKNVI
+1 M
-10 PRVRIEQSG
+10 
-19 LLLPPLSV
+19 
-27 KKTIFARIKTGARS
+27 
-41 FRTMHL
+41 
-47 RKTSIL
+47 L
-53 FCLSGILILPL
+53 FLCLHSGICTCLQAQSSANIAFL
-64 LSMAQENGPDLQELL
+64 LGKAG
-79 ARADYYEYLNEDSC
+79 YYEYLNEDSC
-93 LYFANQAYT
+93 LYYASQAYT
-102 ESVVQK
+102 ESVIQK
-108 DKMAQALSL
+108 DKMSQALAV
-117 AKIANAYQSKGE
+117 AKIANAHQGKGE

-139 LRDLSQQLHDDALFA
+139 LRDLSQQLHDDALLA

-178 QAITIFQQE
+178 QAITILLQE
-187 PETNSA
+187 PETNSD
-193 KLGNGYNALGVLSAK
+193 KLGNGYNALGVLAAK
-208 QSQYEQAQAYF
+208 QSQYEQAQNYI

-235 VLLNSNLALCCI
+235 ILLNSNLALCCI
-247 YNQEIAKGEQL
+247 YNKEIERGERL
-258 LKDQIQQVL
+258 LKEQIQRVL
-267 RQNIPYNL
+267 SQDIPYNL

-285 YIESGNYDQALE
+285 YIESGHYDQALE
-297 YGEKALSSAEAKNNL
+297 YGKMALASAEEKNNL

-332 PEALSCFLRADS
+332 PEALACLLQADS
-344 IARDLELLDIQ
+344 IARQLELLDIQ
-355 AYAAGHIAT
+355 AYTAGHIAA
-364 LYESKGNYE
+364 LYESMGEYE
-373 QAYRYAIRQNEA
+373 QAYRYAVRQNRD
-385 NNALNRKTNRE
+385 NNALNQKTNRE

-414 ESEDTRRTR
+414 EAETHKKTTRWILITS
-423 RYIFTTAFAGLT
+423 FSGLT
-435 LLLLWIWQSRQKIK
+435 LLLLWTWQSRQKIK
-449 LQNIK
+449 LKNIQ
-454 LKQNQTALE
+454 LKQDQTYLE

-487 IVDRLEKAKHLFKTS
+487 IVDRLEKAKHLFKVS
-502 NQPIIDQIIHELTQS
+502 NQPIIDQIIRELTQS

-530 EQVHTGFFKK
+530 EQVHTDFFKK

-596 INLLSFIESL
+596 TNLMTFIESL

>member
-1 MNQYLKNVI
+1 M
-10 PRVRIEQSG
+10 PVRII
-19 LLLPPLSV
+19 LLFL
-27 KKTIFARIKTGARS
+27 
-41 FRTMHL
+41 
-47 RKTSIL
+47 
-53 FCLSGILILPL
+53 CLHSGICTCLQAQSSANIAFL
-64 LSMAQENGPDLQELL
+64 LGKAG
-79 ARADYYEYLNEDSC
+79 YYEYLNEDSC
-93 LYFANQAYT
+93 LYYASQAYT
-102 ESVVQK
+102 ESVIQK
-108 DKMAQALSL
+108 DKMSQALAV
-117 AKIANAYQSKGE
+117 AKIANAHQGKGE

-139 LRDLSQQLHDDALFA
+139 LRDLSQQLHDDALLA

-178 QAITIFQQE
+178 QAIAILLQE
-187 PETNSA
+187 PETNSD
-193 KLGNGYNALGVLSAK
+193 KLGNGYNALGVLAAK
-208 QSQYEQAQAYF
+208 QSQYEQAQNYI

-235 VLLNSNLALCCI
+235 ILLNSNLALCCI
-247 YNQEIAKGEQL
+247 YNKEIERGERL
-258 LKDQIQQVL
+258 LKEQIQRVL
-267 RQNIPYNL
+267 SQDIPYNL

-285 YIESGNYDQALE
+285 YIESGHYDQALE
-297 YGEKALSSAEAKNNL
+297 YGKMALASAEEKNNL

-332 PEALSCFLRADS
+332 PEALACLLQADS
-344 IARDLELLDIQ
+344 IARQLELLDIQ
-355 AYAAGHIAT
+355 AYTAGHIAA
-364 LYESKGNYE
+364 LYESMGEYE
-373 QAYRYAIRQNEA
+373 QAYRYAVRQNRD
-385 NNALNRKTNRE
+385 NNALNQKTNRE

-414 ESEDTRRTR
+414 EAETHKKTTRWILITS
-423 RYIFTTAFAGLT
+423 FSGLT
-435 LLLLWIWQSRQKIK
+435 LLLLWTWQSRQKIK
-449 LQNIK
+449 LKNIQ
-454 LKQNQTALE
+454 LKQDQTYLE

-487 IVDRLEKAKHLFKTS
+487 IVDRLEKAKHLFKVS
-502 NQPIIDQIIHELTQS
+502 NQPIIDQIIRELTQS

-530 EQVHTGFFKK
+530 EQVHTDFFKK

-596 INLLSFIESL
+596 TNLMTFIESL